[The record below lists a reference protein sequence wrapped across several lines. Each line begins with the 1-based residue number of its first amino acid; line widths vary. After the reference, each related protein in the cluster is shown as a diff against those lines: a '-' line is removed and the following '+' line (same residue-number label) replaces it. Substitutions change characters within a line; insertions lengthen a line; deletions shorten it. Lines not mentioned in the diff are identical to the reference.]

1 MGTKICGLVLSNY
14 PDDDGF
20 VRYPRD
26 NTFNDEDSD
35 KFKMLWIFR
44 TAAAGDTEGILKIK
58 RNSWLK
64 YERGEPGRYYQD
76 YMKLFITEKE
86 LSNNNSRVGKN
97 DEYRVRIF
105 LIKDIPFRVKDTN
118 IPFRNENTNIPFRN
132 EMTNTCESE
141 KELMDVVTKYRV
153 IYGNKVLLSTEYKN
167 YYCPPPPEPVAPPEP
182 KLSSEERRKQSRKK
196 YEDSIRDKLREKSRK
211 YYALNKERLREK
223 RLAKTQN
230 VAAENDADPTG
241 MF

>member
-1 MGTKICGLVLSNY
+1 MGTKIFGMVLSNY

-26 NTFNDEDSD
+26 NTFKDAESD

-44 TAAAGDTEGILKIK
+44 TSSEGDMEGVLKIK

-64 YERGEPGRYYQD
+64 YERGEPGRYYQE

-86 LSNNNSRVGKN
+86 LSNNVSLVGKN
-97 DEYRVRIF
+97 DEYRVRTF
-105 LIKDIPFRVKDTN
+105 LIK
-118 IPFRNENTNIPFRN
+118 
-132 EMTNTCESE
+132 NTCENE

-153 IYGNKVLLSTEYKN
+153 IYGDKLLLSKEYEE
-167 YYCPPPPEPVAPPEP
+167 YYCPPPPPEPVPPEP
-182 KLSSEERRKQSRKK
+182 KLSREERRKQSRKK
-196 YEDSIRDKLREKSRK
+196 YEDSIRESLREKCRK
-211 YYALNKERLREK
+211 YYSLNKERLREK

-230 VAAENDADPTG
+230 VGNQNDVITG
-241 MF
+241 NNL

>member
-1 MGTKICGLVLSNY
+1 MGTKICGMVLSNY

-26 NTFNDEDSD
+26 NTFKDAESD
-35 KFKMLWIFR
+35 RFKMLWIFR
-44 TAAAGDTEGILKIK
+44 TAATGDMEGVLKIK

-64 YERGEPGRYYQD
+64 YEKGEPGRYYQE

-97 DEYRVRIF
+97 DEYRVRTF
-105 LIKDIPFRVKDTN
+105 LIKDIPFRNEITN
-118 IPFRNENTNIPFRN
+118 KYEN
-132 EMTNTCESE
+132 E

-153 IYGNKVLLSTEYKN
+153 IYGDKLILSKEYED

-196 YEDSIRDKLREKSRK
+196 YEDSIRESLREKSRK

>member
-14 PDDDGF
+14 PDDNGF

-26 NTFNDEDSD
+26 NTFNDADSD

-44 TAAAGDTEGILKIK
+44 TAATGDMEGVLKIK

-105 LIKDIPFRVKDTN
+105 LIKDIPFR
-118 IPFRNENTNIPFRN
+118 N

-167 YYCPPPPEPVAPPEP
+167 YYCPPPEPVPPEP
-182 KLSSEERRKQSRKK
+182 TPSPEERRKQSRKK
-196 YEDSIRDKLREKSRK
+196 YEDSIRESLREKSRK

-230 VAAENDADPTG
+230 VAAETDPTG

>member
-1 MGTKICGLVLSNY
+1 MGTKIFGMVLSNY

-26 NTFNDEDSD
+26 NTFKDAESD

-44 TAAAGDTEGILKIK
+44 TSSEGDMEGVLKIK

-64 YERGEPGRYYQD
+64 YERGEPGRYYQE

-86 LSNNNSRVGKN
+86 LSNNVSRVGKN
-97 DEYRVRIF
+97 DEYRVRTF
-105 LIKDIPFRVKDTN
+105 LIK
-118 IPFRNENTNIPFRN
+118 
-132 EMTNTCESE
+132 NTCENE

-153 IYGNKVLLSTEYKN
+153 IYGDKLLLSKEYEE
-167 YYCPPPPEPVAPPEP
+167 YYCPPPPPEPVPPEP
-182 KLSSEERRKQSRKK
+182 KLSREERRKQSRKK
-196 YEDSIRDKLREKSRK
+196 YEDSIRESLREKCRK
-211 YYALNKERLREK
+211 YYSLNKERLREK

-230 VAAENDADPTG
+230 VGNQNDADPTLPVLITG
-241 MF
+241 NNL

>member
-1 MGTKICGLVLSNY
+1 MGTKICGMVLSNY

-26 NTFNDEDSD
+26 NTFKDAESD
-35 KFKMLWIFR
+35 RFKMLWIFR
-44 TAAAGDTEGILKIK
+44 TAATGDMEGVLKIK

-64 YERGEPGRYYQD
+64 YERGEPGRYYQE

-97 DEYRVRIF
+97 DEYRVRTF
-105 LIKDIPFRVKDTN
+105 LIKDIPFRVED
-118 IPFRNENTNIPFRN
+118 TNIPFRN
-132 EMTNTCESE
+132 EMTNKCENE
-141 KELMDVVTKYRV
+141 KELMEVVTKYRV
-153 IYGNKVLLSTEYKN
+153 IYGDKLILSKEYED

-196 YEDSIRDKLREKSRK
+196 YEDSIRESLREKSRK

>member
-1 MGTKICGLVLSNY
+1 MGTKICGMVLSNY

-44 TAAAGDTEGILKIK
+44 TSSEGDMEGVLKIK

-76 YMKLFITEKE
+76 YMKLFSTEKE
-86 LSNNNSRVGKN
+86 LSNNISRVGKS

-105 LIKDIPFRVKDTN
+105 LIK
-118 IPFRNENTNIPFRN
+118 NIPFRN
-132 EMTNTCESE
+132 EMTNTCENE

-153 IYGNKVLLSTEYKN
+153 IYGKKVLLSTEYKN
-167 YYCPPPPEPVAPPEP
+167 YYCPPPPPEPVPPEP
-182 KLSSEERRKQSRKK
+182 KLTREERRKQSRKK
-196 YEDSIRDKLREKSRK
+196 YEDSIRESLREKCRK
-211 YYALNKERLREK
+211 YYSLNKERLREK

-230 VAAENDADPTG
+230 VGNQNDVITG
-241 MF
+241 NNL

>member
-1 MGTKICGLVLSNY
+1 MGTKIFGMVLSNY

-26 NTFNDEDSD
+26 NTFKDAESD

-44 TAAAGDTEGILKIK
+44 TSSEGDMEGVLKIK

-64 YERGEPGRYYQD
+64 YERGEPGRYYQE

-86 LSNNNSRVGKN
+86 LSNNVSRVGKN
-97 DEYRVRIF
+97 DEYRVRTF
-105 LIKDIPFRVKDTN
+105 LIK
-118 IPFRNENTNIPFRN
+118 
-132 EMTNTCESE
+132 NTCENE

-153 IYGNKVLLSTEYKN
+153 IYGDKLLLSKEYEE
-167 YYCPPPPEPVAPPEP
+167 YYCPPPPPEPVPPEP
-182 KLSSEERRKQSRKK
+182 KLSREERRKQSRKK
-196 YEDSIRDKLREKSRK
+196 YEDSIRESLREKCRK
-211 YYALNKERLREK
+211 YYSLNKERLREK

-230 VAAENDADPTG
+230 VGNQNDVITG
-241 MF
+241 NNL

>member
-14 PDDDGF
+14 PDDNGF

-26 NTFNDEDSD
+26 NTFNDADSD
-35 KFKMLWIFR
+35 KFKMLWIFQ
-44 TAAAGDTEGILKIK
+44 TSATGDMEGVLKIK

-86 LSNNNSRVGKN
+86 LSKNNSRVGKS

-105 LIKDIPFRVKDTN
+105 LIKDIPFRNEMTN
-118 IPFRNENTNIPFRN
+118 IPFRIEH
-132 EMTNTCESE
+132 TNTCESE

-167 YYCPPPPEPVAPPEP
+167 YYCPPPEPVPPEP
-182 KLSSEERRKQSRKK
+182 TPSPEERRKQSRKK
-196 YEDSIRDKLREKSRK
+196 YEDSIRESLREKSRK

>member
-26 NTFNDEDSD
+26 NTFNDADSD

-105 LIKDIPFRVKDTN
+105 LIKDIPFR
-118 IPFRNENTNIPFRN
+118 NEDTNIPFRN

-196 YEDSIRDKLREKSRK
+196 YEDSIRESLREKSRK

-230 VAAENDADPTG
+230 VAAENDPTG

>member
-14 PDDDGF
+14 PDDNGF

-26 NTFNDEDSD
+26 NTFNDADSD

-44 TAAAGDTEGILKIK
+44 TAAAGDTEGILRIK

-86 LSNNNSRVGKN
+86 LSKNNSRVGKN

-105 LIKDIPFRVKDTN
+105 LIKDIPFRVKD
-118 IPFRNENTNIPFRN
+118 TNIPFRN

-196 YEDSIRDKLREKSRK
+196 YEDSIRESLREKSRK